1 MSGFFQLNPSFWK
14 GTAVP
19 IFYGPKRPF
28 SLCSCSPI
36 KLPTLPIKSHSPNP
50 PRLSKRPSSALSPP
64 PSSSFAFSLR
74 HHSPLLPRPFFS
86 LPSTLTASFS
96 LPSTLTTSLFSLSSR
111 LALILVHLSTFESKL
126 FRDFG
131 MIVHSF
137 STSPY
142 LSVKRLELSYNFR
155 SIWGL
160 YVNILCYSCHWSSIF
175 QLANFWIHWWE
186 HSDIFKKCT
195 NDNIM
200 PFVRKRMLFFKPV

>member
-1 MSGFFQLNPSFWK
+1 MDQKGPSLSARALQSNSQLSQSNP
-14 GTAVP
+14 TPP
-19 IFYGPKRPF
+19 IPHVCPSVHPPLSVHLPLRPLL
-28 SLCSCSPI
+28 SRSVTI
-36 KLPTLPIKSHSPNP
+36 
-50 PRLSKRPSSALSPP
+50 RLSFLGLSSPFHPPSPP
-64 PSSSFAFSLR
+64 PSP
-74 HHSPLLPRPFFS
+74 SPLLSPHPFFRCH
-86 LPSTLTASFS
+86 LAWLWF
-96 LPSTLTTSLFSLSSR
+96 LFTYQPLNLNYSE
-111 LALILVHLSTFESKL
+111 ILGWLSTHFPHPS
-126 FRDFG
+126 
-131 MIVHSF
+131 
-137 STSPY
+137 Y